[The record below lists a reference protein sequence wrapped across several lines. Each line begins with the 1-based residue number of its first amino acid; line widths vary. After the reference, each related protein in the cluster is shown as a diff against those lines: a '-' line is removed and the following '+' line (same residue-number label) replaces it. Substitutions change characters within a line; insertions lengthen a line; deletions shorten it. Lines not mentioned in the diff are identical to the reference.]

1 MSKKKPT
8 RIKAASVQLTRAE
21 AEDLLLNIG
30 SAQRQV
36 TEIEGRMNDEIAAIK
51 ARYERQ
57 AAPHNATIEASFRD
71 LQLWAAA
78 NRDTLCDGKTKTV
91 KLATGEI
98 LWRKRPASV
107 RITKVD
113 AVIERLKAL
122 SLRKFIR
129 TKEEID
135 KEAMLAAPE
144 EVKGI
149 TGIKIVNNVE
159 DFVARPF
166 ETEIER
172 SEPVLRS
179 AA

>member
-1 MSKKKPT
+1 MSKPKST

-57 AAPHNATIEASFRD
+57 AAPHNATIEANFRD

-78 NRDTLCDGKTKTV
+78 NRDTLCTGSIKTV
-91 KLATGEI
+91 KLATGLI
-98 LWRKRPASV
+98 QWRKRPASV

-144 EVKGI
+144 EVRGI
-149 TGIKIVNNVE
+149 TGIKIVDDVE
-159 DFVARPF
+159 DFVAKPY
-166 ETEIER
+166 ESEIER
-172 SEPVLRS
+172 ADLAMKV